1 MSDNTVYALSTAAG
15 KSGVAVFRV
24 SGSDALAVVRC
35 LTALDAGAVVP
46 RHAYFTSLH
55 DLAGEV
61 LDHALVL
68 YFKAPASFTGEDTVE
83 IHSHGSRAVIA
94 AVLENLGRLDGFRL
108 AEPGEFSKRAFYNGK
123 MDLTEAEGLADLI
136 DAETREQ
143 QKYALRQMEG
153 GLKNLYDGWREKLV
167 EILAYLE
174 AYIDFPDEELPS
186 DLVDKLE
193 NTVFKVN
200 GEIAAHLG
208 QNNAGERLR
217 EGFRV
222 VIAGEPNAGKSS
234 LLNALARRE
243 AVIVSDIAGTTRDV
257 IKESVE
263 IKGIKLNFLDTAG
276 IRDSGYDEIEKIGIE
291 KSRAAVKTADVVIF
305 LSDATV
311 DGEKEKDLL
320 SLLDGKK
327 SVIAVN
333 KSDIGKYEKDGINIC
348 AKTGEN
354 VDKLLEKV
362 IGLLDNDGMYEKG
375 IITNERHIAALKE
388 CVGLIN
394 DAIAAYE
401 IMPSECIAVDIYA
414 ASSALGRITGKSV
427 GDDVID
433 EIFSRFCVGK

>member
-234 LLNALARRE
+234 LLNALAR
-243 AVIVSDIAGTTRDV
+243 
-257 IKESVE
+257 
-263 IKGIKLNFLDTAG
+263 FL
-276 IRDSGYDEIEKIGIE
+276 
-291 KSRAAVKTADVVIF
+291 
-305 LSDATV
+305 
-311 DGEKEKDLL
+311 
-320 SLLDGKK
+320 
-327 SVIAVN
+327 
-333 KSDIGKYEKDGINIC
+333 
-348 AKTGEN
+348 
-354 VDKLLEKV
+354 
-362 IGLLDNDGMYEKG
+362 
-375 IITNERHIAALKE
+375 
-388 CVGLIN
+388 
-394 DAIAAYE
+394 
-401 IMPSECIAVDIYA
+401 
-414 ASSALGRITGKSV
+414 
-427 GDDVID
+427 
-433 EIFSRFCVGK
+433 

>member
-167 EILAYLE
+167 EILPLLCDPDLE
-174 AYIDFPDEELPS
+174 KLCHFLREQYRLTKRRTADRPPSISLRLPCPEHLNLRFVRI
-186 DLVDKLE
+186 LVDAFRLHNELLTPVKRKRPLIFLVDTQRQARFAQLCILQQRFANALGTRSFCNE
-193 NTVFKVN
+193 NPLDVVLRQANEAVDLPGGFVLVDI
-200 GEIAAHLG
+200 EL
-208 QNNAGERLR
+208 RLR
-217 EGFRV
+217 EH
-222 VIAGEPNAGKSS
+222 IAHRLKMVCPK
-234 LLNALARRE
+234 ARRNKWMGVE
-243 AVIVSDIAGTTRDV
+243 VAVQP
-257 IKESVE
+257 
-263 IKGIKLNFLDTAG
+263 
-276 IRDSGYDEIEKIGIE
+276 
-291 KSRAAVKTADVVIF
+291 
-305 LSDATV
+305 
-311 DGEKEKDLL
+311 DLH
-320 SLLDGKK
+320 DR
-327 SVIAVN
+327 V
-333 KSDIGKYEKDGINIC
+333 
-348 AKTGEN
+348 
-354 VDKLLEKV
+354 
-362 IGLLDNDGMYEKG
+362 
-375 IITNERHIAALKE
+375 
-388 CVGLIN
+388 
-394 DAIAAYE
+394 
-401 IMPSECIAVDIYA
+401 
-414 ASSALGRITGKSV
+414 
-427 GDDVID
+427 
-433 EIFSRFCVGK
+433 